1 MFQPVPAAHVY
12 TSQKGAVMLVV
23 KFLLGLVPII
33 WLVIALTFLKMPG
46 YKACPIAVLFA
57 GATAVLFKGLPLISA
72 ATSVVEGVCTAL
84 WPIILV
90 ILAALFVYGLTCETG
105 AMDRIK
111 SMLAGVSRDK
121 RVLVLLIGWSFG
133 CFMEGMA
140 GFGTAVAIP
149 GSILVGL
156 GFDPLSTLLALLVVN
171 STPTAFGSVG
181 VPLTSLESATGLAAG
196 ALSSNTALISVLL
209 MFLSPFLMVFIV
221 GGGMKAFKGLLPF
234 TLLSS
239 AAFVIPHFIL
249 ATFAG
254 PELPNIIGSI
264 CSLIVSVL
272 AAMRMKDHE
281 IPEEYLVQE
290 QKTDSALT
298 VSDAVKAWS
307 PFILI
312 FFLLLFTSKLFPFIN
327 KPLSS
332 ISSSIPLY
340 IGEGAAPSSFT
351 WINTPGVW
359 IILAGIIGGLIQGA
373 SLPSILAVLGRTVR
387 NNLKTILTICS
398 VLVTAKLMVHSGM
411 TTDVADVLVIT
422 AGKFY
427 PLFSPM
433 VGVLGGF
440 VTGSGTN
447 TSVLFGPLQAEAAA
461 QLGIAQEW
469 LGAANSLGAGV
480 GKMISPSNVALGCAA
495 VGLSGKENLVIGRI
509 FKYCLLY
516 AVVGGIICFALA

>member
-1 MFQPVPAAHVY
+1 
-12 TSQKGAVMLVV
+12 MLVL
-23 KFLLGLVPII
+23 KFVLGLVPIL
-33 WLVIALTFLKMPG
+33 WLIVALTVLKMPG
-46 YKACPIAVLFA
+46 FKACPIAVLFA
-57 GATAVLFKGLPLISA
+57 GVTAVLFKGLPLVSA

-90 ILAALFVYGLTCETG
+90 ILAALFVYGLSLETG
-105 AMDRIK
+105 AMDKIK
-111 SMLAGVSRDK
+111 AMLAGVSRDR
-121 RVLVLLIGWSFG
+121 RVLLLLIGWSFG

-149 GSILVGL
+149 GSILVAL
-156 GFDPLSTLLALLVVN
+156 GFDPLRTLLALLVAN

-196 ALSSNTALISVLL
+196 VLSANTALISVIL
-209 MFLSPFLMVFIV
+209 MFLSPFFMVFIV
-221 GGGMKAFKGLLPF
+221 GGGFKAFKGLLPF

-239 AAFVIPHFIL
+239 LAFVIPNFLL

-254 PELPNIIGSI
+254 PELPDIIGSI
-264 CSLIVSVL
+264 CSLVLSVL
-272 AAMRMKDHE
+272 VALRMKDRE
-281 IPEEYLVQE
+281 IPEEYLVQA
-290 QKTDSALT
+290 QDTPSDTTLT
-298 VSDAVKAWS
+298 AADAVRAWS

-327 KPLSS
+327 GPLSS
-332 ISSSIPLY
+332 VSSSIQLY
-340 IGEGAAPSSFT
+340 VGEDAAPSNFT

-359 IILAGIIGGLIQGA
+359 IILAGILGGLIQGA
-373 SLPSILAVLGRTVR
+373 SLPRILSVLVRTVR

-411 TTDVADVLVIT
+411 TTDVADVLVIV
-422 AGKFY
+422 AGRFY
-427 PLFSPM
+427 PLFSPL

-447 TSVLFGPLQAEAAA
+447 TSVLFGPLQAEAAS

-495 VGLSGKENLVIGRI
+495 VGLSGKESTVIGSV

-516 AVVGGIICFALA
+516 AIVGGIICFALA